1 MAKKIKLDAWQK
13 FQNPLLTQYNIEQLV
28 ELKRSNWSGLLLG
41 IDQLYS
47 TMYHEW
53 DVLQKDC
60 NDIAAA
66 VRTLEWTVVPAVKDG
81 EDTDEF
87 AQEVAKVVQEA
98 LWKRA
103 EVPIGGYG
111 HSFLQLIEAMVHG
124 VFRGYNVHQI
134 EWANDGELV
143 YPARFVQLPPQFLR
157 WETDAGK
164 PDRLLLVP
172 DGMGAETVPF
182 TDGMFVVAL
191 NNCGPD
197 HPVYNAT
204 FYSLVNWFL
213 AYKFGLGWFMTFAQ
227 KFGMPKQVFR
237 YSSDRD
243 KEQLLREMEDDRALN
258 TIFLK
263 GDRKYEL
270 VNPPQ
275 GGASLPQ
282 AVLIQRAEEA
292 CHKAIMGQTLTSDT
306 SANGGSLA
314 QAKVHAGVKA
324 EIVMHKA
331 EFVADVLNQQ
341 LIPAIVK
348 VNFGRVDGIPMPEL
362 RCKLPQEN
370 KNVEALNYWKLVK
383 DMGIPFKKSEFHE
396 STGIAQPSE
405 DDEVYGG
412 EQQMGH
418 GHGMPG
424 FGMGLPG
431 MGMPMG
437 GGAKKQAEEEEPEP
451 EPPGGGGAGA
461 GDGVQAARKEKVD
474 AAQAWLAPL
483 KEKLRAAR
491 DAGATLE
498 ELREQAKGWKLNTV
512 ALAQGLADNVR
523 RGLVGAGDAVQAA
536 NPYGCNQYGEGWA
549 EEHNGNS
556 TKYETTGFS
565 GKQSKMLINK
575 QEGNTVEVATK
586 AKHPGKGAY
595 PDASNKGL
603 EEAAE
608 SEEEKKEKQLLKTL
622 GTFEG
627 MLNAVKKTFEQY
639 GDKKALE
646 TINWWL
652 QDAEYAKKKL
662 GGLTDLDAK
671 KKWGK
676 MVDDWLKEKTDAVMG
691 MLKKVEEKKKADE
704 STVKLQ
710 KDFVAKKAELLTG
723 LDEKIKKIEGAIA
736 EAKSMGDSFAEANYN
751 SLLKGLNLWQE
762 MINKNNEVSA
772 DNFTKLK
779 EQEEIVQKKL
789 KWADDTLKVIKP
801 KKSDG
806 IPAPK
811 KDDGVPAPKKDG
823 GSKGIKQ
830 MLIDMPDPHS
840 SAVFKLVQEV
850 ETMGD
855 KAAAKVWG
863 KLPNTERSAVVYY
876 TGNGFVEINKSFR
889 SGDPSPKAKLVAK
902 ALNKMELG
910 MDLRVTRAEGIEGL
924 DGLLPSDKRGLLHKG
939 KEGMEELAKWLN
951 EQAAGGNKFVRPN
964 KAPMSTS
971 LAKGAFFHKRVV
983 RVIDLPKG
991 TKGGCI
997 ANYSQVKGEREF
1009 LVAPGTKTRIISAE
1023 VDMNGTLFI
1032 KEEVVK

>member
-1 MAKKIKLDAWQK
+1 MAKKVKLDAWQK

-81 EDTDEF
+81 EEADEF
-87 AQEVAKVVQEA
+87 AQEVASVVQEA
-98 LWKRA
+98 LWRRA

-111 HSFLQLIEAMVHG
+111 HSFLQMIEAMVHG
-124 VFRGYNVHQI
+124 VFRGYNVHQV

-143 YPARFVQLPPQFLR
+143 YPARYVQLPPQFLR
-157 WETDAGK
+157 WETETGK

-172 DGMGAETVPF
+172 DGQGAEAVPF
-182 TDGMFVVAL
+182 TEGLFVVAL
-191 NNCGPD
+191 NNSGPD

-213 AYKFGLGWFMTFAQ
+213 AYKFGLGWFMQFAQ

-237 YSSDRD
+237 YSSERD
-243 KEQLLREMEDDRALN
+243 KEQLLHEMEDERALN

-306 SANGGSLA
+306 SAHGGSLA

-324 EIVMHKA
+324 EIVLQKA
-331 EFVADVLNQQ
+331 EFVAEVLNLQ

-348 VNFGRVDGIPMPEL
+348 ANFGRVDGVPMPEL
-362 RCKLPQEN
+362 RCKLPREQQ
-370 KNVEALNYWKLVK
+370 NVEALNYWKLVK

-396 STGIAQPSE
+396 STGISMPGE
-405 DDEVYGG
+405 GDEVYGG
-412 EQQMGH
+412 EQPMGH

-424 FGMGLPG
+424 FGMPG
-431 MGMPMG
+431 MGAA
-437 GGAKKQAEEEEPEP
+437 GGAQKQAKQEPEQEEEP
-451 EPPGGGGAGA
+451 EPPGGG
-461 GDGVQAARKEKVD
+461 DGVKAARSKRD

-483 KEKLRAAR
+483 KAKLREAR

-512 ALAQGLADNVR
+512 ALAQGLAENVR

-565 GKQSKMLINK
+565 GKQSKMLTNAADGNK
-575 QEGNTVEVATK
+575 VSVATN

-603 EEAAE
+603 EKAAE
-608 SEEEKKEKQLLKTL
+608 SAEEAKEKKLMKGLEAFGGLLNGVKKSLEQYGSKEGLLTVKALNDSAAWLKGKIEGAKTPEEKKEWL
-622 GTFEG
+622 GKVNEFLTNAG
-627 MLNAVKKTFEQY
+627 KILNEELT
-639 GDKKALE
+639 KA
-646 TINWWL
+646 
-652 QDAEYAKKKL
+652 
-662 GGLTDLDAK
+662 
-671 KKWGK
+671 
-676 MVDDWLKEKTDAVMG
+676 KEKA
-691 MLKKVEEKKKADE
+691 EAKKKADTPE
-704 STVKLQ
+704 VKLQ
-710 KDFVAKKAELLTG
+710 KDFAAKKAELLTG
-723 LDEKIKKIEGAIA
+723 LDEGIKKIEGAIA
-736 EAKSMGDSFAEANYN
+736 EAKAMGDTFAEANYN
-751 SLLKGLNLWQE
+751 SLLKGLKLWQE
-762 MINKNNEVSA
+762 QIKYNNEVTA
-772 DNFTKLK
+772 DTFKMLK
-779 EQEEIVQKKL
+779 EHGEIVQKKL
-789 KWADDTLKVIKP
+789 KWADDVLKTIKP
-801 KKSDG
+801 KKIDG
-806 IPAPK
+806 GPAPK
-811 KDDGVPAPKKDG
+811 KKDG
-823 GSKGIKQ
+823 GSKGVFD
-830 MLIDMPDPHS
+830 MLTGLPEAS
-840 SAVFKLVQEV
+840 GQAVYKLIQEV
-850 ETMGD
+850 ETAGT

-863 KLPNTERSAVVYY
+863 KLEETERSAVHYY
-876 TGNGFVEINKSFR
+876 TGGGYVEINKSFR
-889 SGDPSPKAKLVAK
+889 AGNPSPKAKLVEK
-902 ALNKMELG
+902 ALKQMELG
-910 MDLRVTRAEGIEGL
+910 MDIRVTRCEGVHGL
-924 DGLLPSDKRGLLHKG
+924 QGVLPKDINLLTHDGLQAAAD
-939 KEGMEELAKWLN
+939 WLN
-951 EQAAGGNKFVRPN
+951 KQADEGKNVVRPN
-964 KAPMSTS
+964 VAPMSTS
-971 LAKGAFFHKRVV
+971 LAKGAFGKNRIV

-997 ANYSQVKGEREF
+997 ANYSQFKGEREF
-1009 LVAPGTKTRIISAE
+1009 LVAPGTKTRIIGAE
-1023 VDMNGTLFI
+1023 VKNGYIFI
-1032 KEEVVK
+1032 KEEVVL